1 MVRHPV
7 VFETLGPHHD
17 IADFTC
23 SNQLFVHY
31 LTRQAGQD
39 VRRRSATV
47 IVARDSAR
55 NTVAGYYTISAFGIA
70 LEGLPS
76 AFRKRL
82 PRYPVVPAVLVGR
95 LAVDTRYQGQGVGG
109 LLLVDAISRA
119 ADLEVAVWGVVVD
132 AIDASA
138 VRFYEHFGFMSLLDT
153 PNRLVLLIAT
163 YLKTRQ

>member
-1 MVRHPV
+1 M
-7 VFETLGPHHD
+7 
-17 IADFTC
+17 
-23 SNQLFVHY
+23 
-31 LTRQAGQD
+31 
-39 VRRRSATV
+39 
-47 IVARDSAR
+47 
-55 NTVAGYYTISAFGIA
+55 
-70 LEGLPS
+70 PS

-153 PNRLVLLIAT
+153 PNRLVLPIAT

>member
-7 VFETLGPHHD
+7 VFETLGPHHE
-17 IADFTC
+17 IAGFTC
-23 SNQLFVHY
+23 SNELFAHY

-47 IVARDSAR
+47 MVARDSER
-55 NTVAGYYTISAFGIA
+55 NAVAGYYTISAFGIA

-76 AFRKRL
+76 DLRKRL

-138 VRFYEHFGFMSLLDT
+138 VRFYEHFGFMSLVDT
-153 PNRLVLLIAT
+153 PNRLVLPIAT